1 MATTGRGCA
10 NRSNGRPS
18 YIALVSDADTFTN
31 ATNVQRVVD
40 EGGSP
45 WDFHIMP
52 PVKPRLLRIKLKGQH
67 RKDGRDDTGTITVT
81 VTNPNMDVPV
91 PVGYVDDP

>member
-1 MATTGRGCA
+1 MATTGRGGVNKA
-10 NRSNGRPS
+10 NGRPS

-31 ATNVQRVVD
+31 ATDVRRVVD
-40 EGGSP
+40 EGGLD
-45 WDFHIMP
+45 WDFNIMP

-67 RKDGRDDTGTITVT
+67 RKDDRADTGTLTVT